1 MLPEYLRYWGLS
13 KPPFSLT
20 PDPAMLYMSGQHQ
33 EGLLRLKYAVVSNKG
48 GALLVSENAG
58 DGKTSLLA
66 RLRQELQ
73 DYYEGH
79 CRTVFIDHPTL
90 TANQMVG
97 EIARQL
103 GVRSN
108 TTDKL
113 TLLNELREHL
123 LQCHREG
130 VKCVVILDEGQ
141 MLCHRPDILQEL
153 RILLNFCVSDS
164 FLLTFILSGQKP
176 LDEAIRAMPEFY
188 QRLPVRFFLR
198 NLGKEDTRELIRY
211 RLRQAGVAEE
221 KEIFS
226 DDGYTGVFNYSKGC
240 PRVICSVADLSLI
253 IAHSRWSRQ
262 VDFVSVSQACSDMNR
277 TEGGY
282 HYFYFLKS
290 FSESAEAKA
299 PGHAPAITGNEAG
312 QPVVEI
318 NPAEAPESRFAD
330 GSTKTAPPDMP
341 AALETETPE
350 AEEPKHDAA
359 SEPEIGQSNSLRMR
373 FEIVEP
379 APVMPVDEN
388 MTVQLEPA
396 SPPEP
401 VVQSPVVQRPEGIKC
416 SFCGLELEPGAIL
429 CPNCGEELVSGKKP
443 EPDLVRPSGVRPVN
457 AGTGPEV
464 PVNDVQDT
472 GPADEVVCRSCGR
485 TAIPVAAGA
494 CPACGA
500 TLDDDPA
507 ELELVRGIERCG
519 FKRLVASR
527 RYLECGAAPDP
538 LSDELVL
545 LAPGRFWRHAAVAQF
560 ANGSGGI
567 GFIGRCGLS
576 VRGTGIVIML
586 RGEDERIAYSDLR
599 GVTVEPLVHKGRDL
613 LHRVVLVTA
622 GGRWLLTLP
631 FKGTAGRDLAEHLKR
646 YISIRSAV
654 TVVPDFSGLGRGSQ
668 QRSGQTP

>member
-1 MLPEYLRYWGLS
+1 
-13 KPPFSLT
+13 
-20 PDPAMLYMSGQHQ
+20 MLYMSGQHQ

-73 DYYEGH
+73 DYYEGR
-79 CRTVFIDHPTL
+79 CRAVFIDHPTL

-130 VKCVVILDEGQ
+130 AKCVVILDEGQ

-198 NLGKEDTRELIRY
+198 NLGKEDSRELIRY
-211 RLRQAGVAEE
+211 RLRQAGAVEG

-226 DDGYTGVFNYSKGC
+226 EDGYTGIFNYSKGC

-290 FSESAEAKA
+290 FSESTEEKA
-299 PGHAPAITGNEAG
+299 PGQAPSIAGNEAG
-312 QPVVEI
+312 QPVTEI
-318 NPAEAPESRFAD
+318 NLSGTPESVAAV
-330 GSTKTAPPDMP
+330 GSTDTEPSDIP
-341 AALETETPE
+341 A
-350 AEEPKHDAA
+350 K
-359 SEPEIGQSNSLRMR
+359 PEIGKSQEEKPERDTLNEQDNGPSNSLRMR
-373 FEIVEP
+373 FEIIDP
-379 APVMPVDEN
+379 GPV
-388 MTVQLEPA
+388 
-396 SPPEP
+396 EP
-401 VVQSPVVQRPEGIKC
+401 VVESLTPRPEPSAAPETVKKSPPAQKPEGIKC
-416 SFCGLELEPGAIL
+416 SFCGLELEPGVKL
-429 CPNCGEELVSGKKP
+429 CPNCGEELVSGEKP
-443 EPDLVRPSGVRPVN
+443 EPDLVRSFRVRP
-457 AGTGPEV
+457 ADAETGSPRHV
-464 PVNDVQDT
+464 YPASDAQDT
-472 GPADEVVCRSCGR
+472 GLPSVVVCRFCGR
-485 TAIPVAAGA
+485 TEIPVAAGC

-500 TLDDDPA
+500 QLNGDPP
-507 ELELVRGIERCG
+507 ELELVRGVERCG
-519 FKRLVASR
+519 LPQLVASR
-527 RYLECGAAPDP
+527 RYLERGAAPDP
-538 LSDELVL
+538 LAEDLVL
-545 LAPGRFWRHAAVAQF
+545 LTPGRFWQRAAVAQF
-560 ANGSGGI
+560 ANGNGKI
-567 GFIGRCGLS
+567 RLNERCGLS

-586 RGEDERIAYSDLR
+586 RGKSERIPYSDVR
-599 GVTVEPLVHKGRDL
+599 GVMVEPLAHKGKNL
-613 LHRVVLVTA
+613 LQRLVLVTA

-631 FKGTAGRDLAEHLKR
+631 FNGLAGRELAEHLKQ
-646 YISIRSAV
+646 YISIRSAIAA
-654 TVVPDFSGLGRGSQ
+654 VPDFSSPDRGIESLPE
-668 QRSGQTP
+668 QTP